1 MLVALRVPVPAE
13 RAFVAFTERI
23 AEWWQP
29 NGICRFTPGRVATMV
44 FESGPSG
51 RLLETYGDG
60 TEFVIGRVRV
70 WDPPWR
76 LVVRWRHAAFSADQ
90 D

>member
-1 MLVALRVPVPAE
+1 MRVRVPAE

-29 NGICRFTPGRVATMV
+29 NGMFQFTPGQVGTMV

-51 RLLETYGDG
+51 RLLERYDDG
-60 TEFVIGRVRV
+60 TAFVIGQVRV
-70 WDPPWR
+70 WNR
-76 LVVRWRHAAFSADQ
+76 GASFSAGGTPPSQ
-90 D
+90 PIRTQNCT